1 MTLTSSLPGAG
12 TQVSGPRRRAPRL
25 LAGLVVT
32 VVLLALVVLLSLA
45 VGTKSLPLTDVWNAL
60 LNAGGG
66 HAGDNYAETV
76 VSSRIPR
83 TILGLMVGA
92 SLAVAGAVM
101 QGITRNPLADP
112 GLFGV
117 NTGAAAAIVTG
128 TAFLGLG
135 SAATSV
141 WVALPGAFIA
151 VVVVY
156 LIGSGGGRPTPV
168 RLVLAGV
175 VVSAVLA
182 AYIQAVA
189 LSLPQVF
196 DSYRFWVIGSLAGRD
211 PRLALDILPFIVVG
225 LLLALAL
232 AGSLN
237 ALALGDDTARALGAH
252 VGRTRILGAVAT
264 TLLCAASTAAV
275 GPIAFVGLAVP
286 HILRSFTGGDHRWLL
301 AYCLVAGPALLLA
314 ADVIGRV
321 IVSPAELMVGIVTA
335 FVGAPVLLLAVRRM
349 RAA

>member
-1 MTLTSSLPGAG
+1 M
-12 TQVSGPRRRAPRL
+12 V
-25 LAGLVVT
+25 
-32 VVLLALVVLLSLA
+32 VVLGLVVLLSLA
-45 VGTKSLPLTDVWNAL
+45 VGTKSLPLADVWNAL
-60 LNAGGG
+60 LGQGG
-66 HAGDNYAETV
+66 AGDGYAATV
-76 VSSRIPR
+76 VASRIPR
-83 TILGLMVGA
+83 TVLGLLVGA
-92 SLAVAGAVM
+92 SLAAAGAVM

-128 TAFLGLG
+128 SAFLGLG

-141 WVALPGAFIA
+141 WVALPGAFVA

-156 LIGSGGGRPTPV
+156 LIGSGRGRATPV

-182 AYIQAVA
+182 AYIQAVT
-189 LSLPQVF
+189 LSLPKVF

-211 PRLALDILPFIVVG
+211 PQLAVDILPFVVVG

-237 ALALGDDTARALGAH
+237 ALALGDETARALGAH

-286 HILRSFTGGDHRWLL
+286 HIVRSVTGSDHRWLL
-301 AYCLVAGPALLLA
+301 AYCIVVGPALLLA

-321 IVSPAELMVGIVTA
+321 IVSPAELMVGIVMA
-335 FVGAPVLLLAVRRM
+335 FVGGPILLLVVRRM